1 MYVYHFY
8 VCIHMYVDIK
18 VLYLLHR
25 HLLVPASFL
34 RGKIIINM
42 ISVHP
47 YVFYLQPYS
56 GKISIKL
63 WLEKQGNLKYYLLLL
78 TVYFDTC
85 TRDYYLLFVH

>member
-1 MYVYHFY
+1 MHINFSYVHVSISFY
-8 VCIHMYVDIK
+8 VRIHMYVDIK
-18 VLYLLHR
+18 VLYLLCQ

-63 WLEKQGNLKYYLLLL
+63 LLILL
-78 TVYFDTC
+78 DPDLRISWVYVQDS
-85 TRDYYLLFVH
+85 